1 MNVAYRWFAV
11 LAIAVATCASG
22 QDAGTAVAIKELSP
36 TGKLRVG
43 VVVASVPSPLFAVK
57 DKDSGRLRGVTV
69 DLGTELAQK
78 LGVPVELV
86 TYDTP
91 TALTDSATSGA
102 WDVTFLP
109 VTPERQKV
117 VDFGPAYFFFENT
130 YVVAA
135 DSPIRSL
142 TDIDRPGV
150 RVVAQEKSTQAA
162 FLGQSLKNATL
173 LIRPGSGEELSGM
186 VHSGKA
192 DAFAF
197 GRPFLVGLAAKQ
209 PRARVL
215 DGSFASFGVA
225 VAVPKSRPHALEYVS
240 GFLEKAKASGSVQR
254 AFDNVG
260 LKGLSVAPPSPRQ

>member
-1 MNVAYRWFAV
+1 MNVAYRWCAFV
-11 LAIAVATCASG
+11 AIAVSTCASG
-22 QDAGTAVAIKELSP
+22 QDAKTIVAIKELAP

-43 VVVASVPSPLFAVK
+43 VLFASVASPLFAVK

-69 DLGTELAQK
+69 DLGTELAQR

-86 TYDTP
+86 TYDTT
-91 TALTDSATSGA
+91 TALTDSAISGA

-130 YVVAA
+130 YVVAS

-150 RVVAQEKSTQAA
+150 RVVAQEKSTQAV

-173 LIRPGSGEELSGM
+173 LIRPGSGEELSEM
-186 VHSGKA
+186 VRSGKA

-225 VAVPKSRPHALEYVS
+225 IAVPKGRAAALEYVS